1 MPVLGGGVIAE
12 DSEKIMERI
21 IMHVDMDAF
30 FASVEQLDHEEYRG
44 KPLIVGG
51 IGGRGVVSTC
61 SYEARKFG
69 VYSAMPTAKA
79 MKLCPQG
86 IFIQG
91 NYPRY
96 AEVSQQIF
104 DIFDHYSP
112 LIEPLSI
119 DEAFLD
125 LTGMERLMDSPRQY
139 ALKLKQEIK
148 EKTGIVASVGIAP
161 NKFLAKIASDL
172 EKPDGLVIVNK
183 DHVQAFLDPLPVR
196 RIWGVGAKTAAVLD
210 RMRVKTIAD
219 LRKMSYEELHKTFG
233 DKTAR
238 HLFLLAQGIDERP
251 VAPRGRA
258 KSIGNE
264 TTFSEDLQ
272 SAEAALEVLLY
283 LSVKVGWRLR
293 QAGFKAKTVQL
304 KLRQSDFSTFTR
316 QKQLFEPSNFDND
329 IYTAIKN
336 LFENLNITRGIR
348 LLGVSTTGFEEMESL
363 SLFHDEKKD
372 RLYQA
377 IDDINSKYGKLGVTR
392 GALLNK

>member
-1 MPVLGGGVIAE
+1 MDRL
-12 DSEKIMERI
+12 

-51 IGGRGVVSTC
+51 MGNRGVVSTC
-61 SYEARKFG
+61 SYEARRFG
-69 VYSAMPTAKA
+69 VHSAMPMAKA
-79 MKLCPQG
+79 VKLCPQG

-96 AEVSQQIF
+96 SEVSQQIF
-104 DIFDHYSP
+104 DIFDRYSP

-125 LTGMERLMDSPRQY
+125 ITGMERLMDTPRQY
-139 ALKLKQEIK
+139 AMKLKQEIR
-148 EKTGIVASVGIAP
+148 EKTGIIASVGIAP

-172 EKPDGLVIVNK
+172 EKPNGLVVVDK
-183 DHVQAFLDPLPVR
+183 DKVQEFLDPLPVR
-196 RIWGVGAKTAAVLD
+196 RIWGVGVKTAGELEQL
-210 RMRVKTIAD
+210 RVKTVAD
-219 LRKMSYEELHKTFG
+219 LRQIEYEKLHSIVG
-233 DKTAR
+233 DKAAR
-238 HLFLLAQGIDERP
+238 HLFSLARGIDERP

-264 TTFSEDLQ
+264 VTFGEDLQ
-272 SAEAALEVLLY
+272 TGEEALQVLLE

-293 QAGFKAKTVQL
+293 KAGFKAKTVQL
-304 KLRQSDFSTFTR
+304 KLRKHDFTTYTR

-329 IYTAIKN
+329 IYMAIKE
-336 LFENLNITRGIR
+336 LFEALNITKGIR
-348 LLGVSTTGFEEMESL
+348 LLGVSTTGFGEMESL

-372 RLYQA
+372 RLYEA
-377 IDDINSKYGKLGVTR
+377 IDGINKRYGKLGVTR
-392 GALLNK
+392 GSLMKKKN

>member
-1 MPVLGGGVIAE
+1 M
-12 DSEKIMERI
+12 DRI

-51 IGGRGVVSTC
+51 LGGRGVVSTC

-69 VYSAMPTAKA
+69 VHSAMPTAKA

-86 IFIQG
+86 IFIRG

-96 AEVSQQIF
+96 SEVSRQIF
-104 DIFDHYSP
+104 DIFEHYSP

-125 LTGMERLMDSPRQY
+125 ISGMEHLMDNPFQY
-139 ALKLKQEIK
+139 AKKLKHEIK

-172 EKPDGLVIVNK
+172 DKPDGLVVVDK
-183 DHVQAFLDPLPVR
+183 GKVQEFLDPLPVR
-196 RIWGVGAKTAAVLD
+196 RIWGVGAKTAMVLE
-210 RMRVKTIAD
+210 RLQIRTIAD
-219 LRKMSYEELHKTFG
+219 LRKMTYDVLHKTFG
-233 DKTAR
+233 AKTAY
-238 HLFLLAQGIDERP
+238 HLFMLAQGKDERP

-264 TTFSEDLQ
+264 VTFGEDLQ
-272 SAEAALEVLLY
+272 NAEDALQVLLE

-293 QAGFKAKTVQL
+293 KAGFKAKTIQL
-304 KLRQSDFSTFTR
+304 KLRTRDFTTYTR
-316 QKQLFEPSNFDND
+316 QKQLFEPSNYDND
-329 IYTAIKN
+329 IYTAIQD
-336 LFENLNITRGIR
+336 LFTVLNITHSIR
-348 LLGVSTTGFEEMESL
+348 LLGVSASGFDEMESL
-363 SLFHDEKKD
+363 SLFHDKKKEK
-372 RLYQA
+372 LYQT
-377 IDDINSKYGKLGVTR
+377 IDDINSKFGKLGVTR
-392 GALLNK
+392 GSLMKK

>member
-1 MPVLGGGVIAE
+1 
-12 DSEKIMERI
+12 MERI

-69 VYSAMPTAKA
+69 VHSAMPTAKA

-233 DKTAR
+233 DKTAQ

-329 IYTAIKN
+329 IYTAIKE

>member
-1 MPVLGGGVIAE
+1 MDRL
-12 DSEKIMERI
+12 

-51 IGGRGVVSTC
+51 LGGRGVVSTC

-69 VYSAMPTAKA
+69 VHSAMPTAKA

-86 IFIQG
+86 IFIRG

-96 AEVSQQIF
+96 SEVSRQIF
-104 DIFDHYSP
+104 DIFEHYSP

-125 LTGMERLMDSPRQY
+125 ISGMEHLMDNPFQY
-139 ALKLKQEIK
+139 AKKLKHEIK

-172 EKPDGLVIVNK
+172 DKPDGLVVVDK
-183 DHVQAFLDPLPVR
+183 GKVQEFLDPLPVR
-196 RIWGVGAKTAAVLD
+196 RIWGVGAKTAMVLE
-210 RMRVKTIAD
+210 RLQIRTIAD
-219 LRKMSYEELHKTFG
+219 LRKMTYDVLHKTFG
-233 DKTAR
+233 AKTAY
-238 HLFLLAQGIDERP
+238 HLFMLAQGKDERP

-264 TTFSEDLQ
+264 VTFGEDLQ
-272 SAEAALEVLLY
+272 NAEDALQVLLE

-293 QAGFKAKTVQL
+293 KAGFKAKTIQL
-304 KLRQSDFSTFTR
+304 KLRTRDFTTYTR
-316 QKQLFEPSNFDND
+316 QKQLFEPSNYDND
-329 IYTAIKN
+329 IYTAIQD
-336 LFENLNITRGIR
+336 LFTVLNITHSIR
-348 LLGVSTTGFEEMESL
+348 LLGVSASGFDEMESL
-363 SLFHDEKKD
+363 SLFHDKKKD
-372 RLYQA
+372 KLYQT
-377 IDDINSKYGKLGVTR
+377 IDNINSKFGKLGVTR
-392 GALLNK
+392 GSLMKK

>member
-1 MPVLGGGVIAE
+1 
-12 DSEKIMERI
+12 MERI

-69 VYSAMPTAKA
+69 VHSAMPTAKA

-329 IYTAIKN
+329 IYTAIKD

-348 LLGVSTTGFEEMESL
+348 LLGVSTTGFDEMESL

-377 IDDINSKYGKLGVTR
+377 IDDINSRFGKLGVTR
-392 GALLNK
+392 GALLKK

>member
-1 MPVLGGGVIAE
+1 
-12 DSEKIMERI
+12 
-21 IMHVDMDAF
+21 MDAF

-69 VYSAMPTAKA
+69 VHSAMPTAKA

-139 ALKLKQEIK
+139 AMKLKQEIK

-233 DKTAR
+233 DKTAQ

-272 SAEAALEVLLY
+272 SAGEALEVLLY

-329 IYTAIKN
+329 IYTAIKE

>member
-1 MPVLGGGVIAE
+1 M
-12 DSEKIMERI
+12 DRI

-51 IGGRGVVSTC
+51 LGGRGVVSTC

-69 VYSAMPTAKA
+69 VHSAMPTAKA

-86 IFIQG
+86 IFIRG

-96 AEVSQQIF
+96 SEVSRQIF
-104 DIFDHYSP
+104 DIFEHYSP

-125 LTGMERLMDSPRQY
+125 ISGMEHLMDNPFQY
-139 ALKLKQEIK
+139 AKKLKQEVK

-172 EKPDGLVIVNK
+172 DKPDGLVVVDK
-183 DHVQAFLDPLPVR
+183 GKVQEFLDPLPVR
-196 RIWGVGAKTAAVLD
+196 RIWGVGAKTAMVLE
-210 RMRVKTIAD
+210 RLQIRTIAD
-219 LRKMSYEELHKTFG
+219 LRKMTYDVLHKTFG
-233 DKTAR
+233 AKTAS
-238 HLFLLAQGIDERP
+238 HLFMLAQGKDERP

-264 TTFSEDLQ
+264 VTFGEDLQ
-272 SAEAALEVLLY
+272 NAEDALQVLLE

-293 QAGFKAKTVQL
+293 KAGFKAKTIQL
-304 KLRQSDFSTFTR
+304 KLRTRDFTTYTR
-316 QKQLFEPSNFDND
+316 QKQLFEPSNYDND
-329 IYTAIKN
+329 IYTAIQD
-336 LFENLNITRGIR
+336 LFTVLNITHSIR
-348 LLGVSTTGFEEMESL
+348 LLGVSASGFDEMESL
-363 SLFHDEKKD
+363 SLFHDKKKD
-372 RLYQA
+372 KLYQT
-377 IDDINSKYGKLGVTR
+377 IDDINSKFGKLGVTR
-392 GALLNK
+392 GRLIKK

>member
-1 MPVLGGGVIAE
+1 
-12 DSEKIMERI
+12 MERI

-69 VYSAMPTAKA
+69 VHSAMPTAKA

-172 EKPDGLVIVNK
+172 DKPDGLVIVNK
-183 DHVQAFLDPLPVR
+183 DRVQAFLDPLPVR
-196 RIWGVGAKTAAVLD
+196 RIWGVGAKTAAILD

-233 DKTAR
+233 DKTAQ

-251 VAPRGRA
+251 VATRGRA

-272 SAEAALEVLLY
+272 SAGEALEVLLY

-329 IYTAIKN
+329 IYTAIKE

-377 IDDINSKYGKLGVTR
+377 IDDINSKFGKLGVTR
-392 GALLNK
+392 GALLKK

>member
-1 MPVLGGGVIAE
+1 
-12 DSEKIMERI
+12 MERI

-61 SYEARKFG
+61 SYEARKIG
-69 VYSAMPTAKA
+69 VHSAMPTAKA

-329 IYTAIKN
+329 IYTAIKE

-392 GALLNK
+392 GALLKK

>member
-1 MPVLGGGVIAE
+1 M
-12 DSEKIMERI
+12 DRI

-51 IGGRGVVSTC
+51 LGGRGVVSTC

-69 VYSAMPTAKA
+69 VHSAMPTAKA

-86 IFIQG
+86 IFIRG

-96 AEVSQQIF
+96 SEVSRQIF
-104 DIFDHYSP
+104 DIFEHYSP

-125 LTGMERLMDSPRQY
+125 ISGMEHLMDNPFQY
-139 ALKLKQEIK
+139 AKKLKHEIK

-172 EKPDGLVIVNK
+172 DKPDGLVVVDK
-183 DHVQAFLDPLPVR
+183 GKVQEFLDPLPVR
-196 RIWGVGAKTAAVLD
+196 RIWGVGAKTAMVLE
-210 RMRVKTIAD
+210 RLQIRTIAD
-219 LRKMSYEELHKTFG
+219 LRKMTYDVLHKTFG
-233 DKTAR
+233 AKTAY
-238 HLFLLAQGIDERP
+238 HLFMLAQGKDERP

-264 TTFSEDLQ
+264 VTFGEDLQ
-272 SAEAALEVLLY
+272 NAEDALQVLLE

-293 QAGFKAKTVQL
+293 KAGFKAKTIQL
-304 KLRQSDFSTFTR
+304 KLRTRDFTTYTR
-316 QKQLFEPSNFDND
+316 QKQLFEPSNYDND
-329 IYTAIKN
+329 IYTAIQD
-336 LFENLNITRGIR
+336 LFTVLNITHSIR
-348 LLGVSTTGFEEMESL
+348 LLGVSASGFDEMESL
-363 SLFHDEKKD
+363 SLFHDKKKEK
-372 RLYQA
+372 LYQT
-377 IDDINSKYGKLGVTR
+377 IDDINSKFGKLGVTR
-392 GALLNK
+392 GRLIKK

>member
-1 MPVLGGGVIAE
+1 
-12 DSEKIMERI
+12 MERI

-69 VYSAMPTAKA
+69 VHSAMPTAKA

-183 DHVQAFLDPLPVR
+183 DHVQVFLDPLPVR

-210 RMRVKTIAD
+210 RMRVKTVAD

-233 DKTAR
+233 DKTAQ

-329 IYTAIKN
+329 IYTVIKE

>member
-1 MPVLGGGVIAE
+1 
-12 DSEKIMERI
+12 MERI

-69 VYSAMPTAKA
+69 VHSAMPTAKA

-104 DIFDHYSP
+104 DIFDYYSP

-172 EKPDGLVIVNK
+172 DKPDGLVIVNK
-183 DHVQAFLDPLPVR
+183 DRVQEFLDPLPVR
-196 RIWGVGAKTAAVLD
+196 RIWGVGAKTAAILD

-233 DKTAR
+233 DKTAQ

-329 IYTAIKN
+329 IYTVIKE

-377 IDDINSKYGKLGVTR
+377 IDEINSKFGNMGVTR
-392 GALLNK
+392 GAILKK

>member
-1 MPVLGGGVIAE
+1 
-12 DSEKIMERI
+12 MERI

-69 VYSAMPTAKA
+69 VHSAMPTAKA

-104 DIFDHYSP
+104 DIFDYYSP

-172 EKPDGLVIVNK
+172 DKPDGLVIVNK
-183 DHVQAFLDPLPVR
+183 DRVQEFLDPLPVR
-196 RIWGVGAKTAAVLD
+196 RIWGVGAKTAAILD

-233 DKTAR
+233 DKTAQ

-329 IYTAIKN
+329 IYTVIKE

-377 IDDINSKYGKLGVTR
+377 IDDINSKFGNLGVTR
-392 GALLNK
+392 GALLKK

>member
-1 MPVLGGGVIAE
+1 
-12 DSEKIMERI
+12 
-21 IMHVDMDAF
+21 MHVDMDAF

-69 VYSAMPTAKA
+69 VHSAMPTAKA

-183 DHVQAFLDPLPVR
+183 DHVQVFLDPLPVR

-210 RMRVKTIAD
+210 RMRVKTVAD

-233 DKTAR
+233 DKTAQ

-329 IYTAIKN
+329 IYTVIKE

>member
-1 MPVLGGGVIAE
+1 M
-12 DSEKIMERI
+12 DRI

-30 FASVEQLDHEEYRG
+30 FASVEQLDHKEYRG

-69 VYSAMPTAKA
+69 VHSAMPTSKA
-79 MKLCPQG
+79 RKLCPQG

-125 LTGMERLMDSPRQY
+125 LTGMGRLMDDPLQY
-139 ALKLKQEIK
+139 AMKLKQEIR

-161 NKFLAKIASDL
+161 NKFIAKIASDL
-172 EKPDGLVIVNK
+172 DKPDGLVVVAK
-183 DHVQAFLDPLPVR
+183 DEVQDFLDPLPVR
-196 RIWGVGAKTAAVLD
+196 RIWGVGAKTAALLDSIHIRTVL
-210 RMRVKTIAD
+210 D
-219 LRKMSYEELHKTFG
+219 LRKLDYQRLRNMIGE
-233 DKTAR
+233 KTAQ
-238 HLFLLAQGIDERP
+238 HLYNLSRGLDERP

-264 TTFSEDLQ
+264 ITFGEDIQ
-272 SAEAALEVLLY
+272 TAEEALEVLLQ

-293 QAGFKAKTVQL
+293 KAGFKAKTIQL
-304 KLRQSDFSTFTR
+304 KLRTRDFTTYTR

-329 IYTAIKN
+329 IFTAIKE
-336 LFENLNITRGIR
+336 LFQNLNITRNIR
-348 LLGVSTTGFEEMESL
+348 LLGVSTSGFGEMEAV

-372 RLYQA
+372 KLYQA
-377 IDDINSKYGKLGVTR
+377 IDGINSKFGKLGVTR
-392 GALLNK
+392 GSLIK

>member
-1 MPVLGGGVIAE
+1 M
-12 DSEKIMERI
+12 DRI

-51 IGGRGVVSTC
+51 LGGRGVVSTC

-69 VYSAMPTAKA
+69 VHSAMPTAKA

-86 IFIQG
+86 IFIRG

-96 AEVSQQIF
+96 SEVSRQIF
-104 DIFDHYSP
+104 DIFEHYSP

-125 LTGMERLMDSPRQY
+125 ISGMEHLMDNPFQY
-139 ALKLKQEIK
+139 AKKLKHEIK

-172 EKPDGLVIVNK
+172 DKPDGLVVVDK
-183 DHVQAFLDPLPVR
+183 GKVQEFLDPLPVR
-196 RIWGVGAKTAAVLD
+196 RIWGVGAKTAMVLE
-210 RMRVKTIAD
+210 RLQIRTIAD
-219 LRKMSYEELHKTFG
+219 LRKMTYDVLHKTFG
-233 DKTAR
+233 AKTAY
-238 HLFLLAQGIDERP
+238 HLFMLAQGKDERP

-264 TTFSEDLQ
+264 VTFGEDLQ
-272 SAEAALEVLLY
+272 NAEDALQVLLE

-293 QAGFKAKTVQL
+293 KAGFKAKTIQL
-304 KLRQSDFSTFTR
+304 KLRTRDFTTYTR
-316 QKQLFEPSNFDND
+316 QKQLFEPSNYDND
-329 IYTAIKN
+329 IYTAIQD
-336 LFENLNITRGIR
+336 LFTVLNITHSIR
-348 LLGVSTTGFEEMESL
+348 LLGVSASGFDEMESL
-363 SLFHDEKKD
+363 SLFHDKKKD
-372 RLYQA
+372 KLYQT
-377 IDDINSKYGKLGVTR
+377 IDDINSKFGKLGVTR
-392 GALLNK
+392 GRLIKK

>member
-1 MPVLGGGVIAE
+1 M
-12 DSEKIMERI
+12 DRI

-51 IGGRGVVSTC
+51 LGGRGVVSTC

-69 VYSAMPTAKA
+69 VHSAMPTAKA

-86 IFIQG
+86 IFIRG

-96 AEVSQQIF
+96 SEVSRQIF
-104 DIFDHYSP
+104 DIFEHYSP

-125 LTGMERLMDSPRQY
+125 ISGMEHLMDNPLQY
-139 ALKLKQEIK
+139 AKKLKHEIK

-172 EKPDGLVIVNK
+172 DKPDGLVVVDK
-183 DHVQAFLDPLPVR
+183 GKVQEFLDPLPVR
-196 RIWGVGAKTAAVLD
+196 RIWGVGAKTAMVLE
-210 RMRVKTIAD
+210 RLQIRTIAD
-219 LRKMSYEELHKTFG
+219 LRKMTYDVLHKTFG
-233 DKTAR
+233 AKTAS
-238 HLFLLAQGIDERP
+238 HLFMLAQGKDERP

-264 TTFSEDLQ
+264 VTFGEDLQ
-272 SAEAALEVLLY
+272 NAEDALQVLLE

-293 QAGFKAKTVQL
+293 KAGFKAKTIQL
-304 KLRQSDFSTFTR
+304 KLRTRDFTTYTR
-316 QKQLFEPSNFDND
+316 QKQLFEPSNYDND
-329 IYTAIKN
+329 IYTAIQD
-336 LFENLNITRGIR
+336 LFTVLNITHSIR
-348 LLGVSTTGFEEMESL
+348 LLGVSASGFDEMESL
-363 SLFHDEKKD
+363 SLFHDKKKEK
-372 RLYQA
+372 LYQT
-377 IDDINSKYGKLGVTR
+377 IDDINSKFGKLGVTR
-392 GALLNK
+392 GRLMKK

>member
-1 MPVLGGGVIAE
+1 M
-12 DSEKIMERI
+12 DRI

-51 IGGRGVVSTC
+51 LGGRGVVSTC

-69 VYSAMPTAKA
+69 VHSAMPTAKA

-86 IFIQG
+86 IFIRG

-96 AEVSQQIF
+96 SEVSRQIF
-104 DIFDHYSP
+104 DIFEHYSP

-125 LTGMERLMDSPRQY
+125 ISGMEHLMDNPFQY
-139 ALKLKQEIK
+139 AKKLKHEIK

-172 EKPDGLVIVNK
+172 DKPDGLVVVDK
-183 DHVQAFLDPLPVR
+183 GKVQEFLDPLPVR
-196 RIWGVGAKTAAVLD
+196 RIWGVGAKTAMVLE
-210 RMRVKTIAD
+210 RLQIRTIAD
-219 LRKMSYEELHKTFG
+219 LRKMTYDVLHKTFG
-233 DKTAR
+233 AKTAY
-238 HLFLLAQGIDERP
+238 HLFMLAQGKDERP

-264 TTFSEDLQ
+264 VTFGEDLQ
-272 SAEAALEVLLY
+272 NAEDALQVLLE

-293 QAGFKAKTVQL
+293 KAGFKAKTIQL
-304 KLRQSDFSTFTR
+304 KLRTRDFTTYTR
-316 QKQLFEPSNFDND
+316 QKQLFEPSNYDND
-329 IYTAIKN
+329 IYTAIQD
-336 LFENLNITRGIR
+336 LFTVLNITHSIR
-348 LLGVSTTGFEEMESL
+348 LLGVSASGFDEMESL
-363 SLFHDEKKD
+363 SLFHDKKKD
-372 RLYQA
+372 KLYQT
-377 IDDINSKYGKLGVTR
+377 IDNINSKFGKLGVTR
-392 GALLNK
+392 GSLMKK

>member
-1 MPVLGGGVIAE
+1 
-12 DSEKIMERI
+12 MERI

-69 VYSAMPTAKA
+69 VHSAMPTAKA

-172 EKPDGLVIVNK
+172 DKPDGLVIVNK
-183 DHVQAFLDPLPVR
+183 DRVQEFLDPLPVR
-196 RIWGVGAKTAAVLD
+196 RIWGVGAKTAAILD

-233 DKTAR
+233 DKTAQ

-329 IYTAIKN
+329 IYTVIKE

-377 IDDINSKYGKLGVTR
+377 IDDINSKFGNLGVTR
-392 GALLNK
+392 GALLKK

>member
-1 MPVLGGGVIAE
+1 M
-12 DSEKIMERI
+12 DRI

-51 IGGRGVVSTC
+51 LGGRGVVSTC

-69 VYSAMPTAKA
+69 VHSAMPTAKA

-86 IFIQG
+86 IFIRG

-96 AEVSQQIF
+96 SEVSRQIF
-104 DIFDHYSP
+104 DIFEHYSP

-125 LTGMERLMDSPRQY
+125 ISGMEHLMDNPLQY
-139 ALKLKQEIK
+139 AKNLKQEVK

-172 EKPDGLVIVNK
+172 DKPDGLVVVDK
-183 DHVQAFLDPLPVR
+183 GKVQEFLDPLPVR
-196 RIWGVGAKTAAVLD
+196 RIWGVGAKTAMVLE
-210 RMRVKTIAD
+210 RLQIRTIAD
-219 LRKMSYEELHKTFG
+219 LRKMTYDVLHKTFG
-233 DKTAR
+233 AKTAY
-238 HLFLLAQGIDERP
+238 HLFMLAQGKDERP

-264 TTFSEDLQ
+264 VTFGEDLQ
-272 SAEAALEVLLY
+272 NAEDALQVLLE

-293 QAGFKAKTVQL
+293 KAGFKAKTIQL
-304 KLRQSDFSTFTR
+304 KLRTRDFTTYTR
-316 QKQLFEPSNFDND
+316 QKQLFEPSNYDND
-329 IYTAIKN
+329 IYTAIQD
-336 LFENLNITRGIR
+336 LFTVLNITHSIR
-348 LLGVSTTGFEEMESL
+348 LLGVSASGFDEMESL
-363 SLFHDEKKD
+363 SLFHDKKKD
-372 RLYQA
+372 KLYQT
-377 IDDINSKYGKLGVTR
+377 IDDINSKFGKLGVTR
-392 GALLNK
+392 GSLIKK

>member
-1 MPVLGGGVIAE
+1 M
-12 DSEKIMERI
+12 DRI

-51 IGGRGVVSTC
+51 LGGRGVVSTC

-69 VYSAMPTAKA
+69 VHSAMPTAKA

-86 IFIQG
+86 IFIRG

-96 AEVSQQIF
+96 SEVSRQIF
-104 DIFDHYSP
+104 DIFEHYSP

-125 LTGMERLMDSPRQY
+125 ISGMEHLMDNPLQY
-139 ALKLKQEIK
+139 AKKLKHEIK

-172 EKPDGLVIVNK
+172 DKPDGLVVVDK
-183 DHVQAFLDPLPVR
+183 GKVQEFLDPLPVR
-196 RIWGVGAKTAAVLD
+196 RIWGVGAKTAMVLE
-210 RMRVKTIAD
+210 RLQIRTIAD
-219 LRKMSYEELHKTFG
+219 LRKMTYDVLHKTFG
-233 DKTAR
+233 AKTAY
-238 HLFLLAQGIDERP
+238 HLFMLAQGKDERP

-264 TTFSEDLQ
+264 VTFGEDLQ
-272 SAEAALEVLLY
+272 NAEDALQVLLE

-293 QAGFKAKTVQL
+293 KAGFKAKTIQL
-304 KLRQSDFSTFTR
+304 KLRTRDFTTYTR
-316 QKQLFEPSNFDND
+316 QKQLFEPSNYDND
-329 IYTAIKN
+329 IYTAIQD
-336 LFENLNITRGIR
+336 LFTVLNITHSIR
-348 LLGVSTTGFEEMESL
+348 LLGVSASGFDEMESL
-363 SLFHDEKKD
+363 SLFHDKKKEK
-372 RLYQA
+372 LYQT
-377 IDDINSKYGKLGVTR
+377 IDDINSKFGKLGVTR
-392 GALLNK
+392 GSLMKK

>member
-1 MPVLGGGVIAE
+1 
-12 DSEKIMERI
+12 MERI

-69 VYSAMPTAKA
+69 VHSAMPTAKA

-329 IYTAIKN
+329 IYTAIKD

-392 GALLNK
+392 GALLKK

>member
-1 MPVLGGGVIAE
+1 MAMDRL
-12 DSEKIMERI
+12 

-69 VYSAMPTAKA
+69 VHSAMPTAKA
-79 MKLCPQG
+79 MQLCPQG
-86 IFIQG
+86 IFISG

-96 AEVSQQIF
+96 GEVSQQIF

-125 LTGMERLMDSPRQY
+125 LTGMERLMDNPCQY
-139 ALKLKQEIK
+139 ALKLKREIK

-172 EKPDGLVIVNK
+172 DKPDGLVLVDK
-183 DHVQAFLDPLPVR
+183 DKVQDFLDPLPVR
-196 RIWGVGAKTAAVLD
+196 RIWGVGAKTTAVLD
-210 RMRVKTIAD
+210 RMRIRTIAD
-219 LRKMSYEELHKTFG
+219 LRQMSYEELHKTFG
-233 DKTAR
+233 DKTAQ

-264 TTFSEDLQ
+264 VTFGEDLQ
-272 SAEAALEVLLY
+272 TAEDALQVLLE

-293 QAGFKAKTVQL
+293 KAGFKAKTVQL
-304 KLRQSDFSTFTR
+304 KLRTRDFTTYTR
-316 QKQLFEPSNFDND
+316 QKQLFEASNFDDD
-329 IYTAIKN
+329 IYTVIRE
-336 LFENLNITRGIR
+336 LFGALNISQNIR
-348 LLGVSTTGFEEMESL
+348 LLGVSATGFGEMENL

-372 RLYQA
+372 KLYQA
-377 IDDINSKYGKLGVTR
+377 IDGINSKFGKLGVTR
-392 GALLNK
+392 GSLLHNKS

>member
-1 MPVLGGGVIAE
+1 
-12 DSEKIMERI
+12 MERI

-69 VYSAMPTAKA
+69 VHSAMPTAKA

-96 AEVSQQIF
+96 AEVSQHIF

-172 EKPDGLVIVNK
+172 DKPDGLVIVNK
-183 DHVQAFLDPLPVR
+183 DRVQEFLDPLPVR

-233 DKTAR
+233 DKTAQ

-251 VAPRGRA
+251 VTPRGRA

-329 IYTAIKN
+329 IYTAIKE
-336 LFENLNITRGIR
+336 LFENLDITRGIR

-377 IDDINSKYGKLGVTR
+377 IDDINSKFGKLGVTR
-392 GALLNK
+392 GALLKK

>member
-1 MPVLGGGVIAE
+1 
-12 DSEKIMERI
+12 MERI

-69 VYSAMPTAKA
+69 VHSAMPTAKA

-139 ALKLKQEIK
+139 AMKLKQEIK

-172 EKPDGLVIVNK
+172 DKPDGLVIVNK
-183 DHVQAFLDPLPVR
+183 DNVQEFLDPLPVR
-196 RIWGVGAKTAAVLD
+196 RIWGVGAKTAAILD

-233 DKTAR
+233 DKTAQ

-272 SAEAALEVLLY
+272 SAGEALEVLLY

-329 IYTAIKN
+329 IYTAIKE

-377 IDDINSKYGKLGVTR
+377 IDDINSKFGKLGVTR
-392 GALLNK
+392 GALLKK

>member
-1 MPVLGGGVIAE
+1 
-12 DSEKIMERI
+12 MERI

-44 KPLIVGG
+44 MPLIVGG

-69 VYSAMPTAKA
+69 VHSAMPTAKA

-172 EKPDGLVIVNK
+172 DKPDGLVIVNK
-183 DHVQAFLDPLPVR
+183 DRVQEFLDPLPVR
-196 RIWGVGAKTAAVLD
+196 RIWGVGAKTAAILD

-233 DKTAR
+233 DKTAQ

-329 IYTAIKN
+329 IYTAIKE

-377 IDDINSKYGKLGVTR
+377 IDDINSKFGKLGVTR
-392 GALLNK
+392 GALLKK

>member
-1 MPVLGGGVIAE
+1 
-12 DSEKIMERI
+12 MERI

-69 VYSAMPTAKA
+69 VHSAMPTAKA

-172 EKPDGLVIVNK
+172 DKPDGLVIVNK
-183 DHVQAFLDPLPVR
+183 DRVQEFLDPLPVR
-196 RIWGVGAKTAAVLD
+196 RIWGVGAKTAAILD

-233 DKTAR
+233 DKTAQ

-251 VAPRGRA
+251 VTPRGRA

-329 IYTAIKN
+329 IYTATKE

-377 IDDINSKYGKLGVTR
+377 IDDINSKFGKLGVTR
-392 GALLNK
+392 GALLKK

>member
-1 MPVLGGGVIAE
+1 
-12 DSEKIMERI
+12 MERI

-69 VYSAMPTAKA
+69 VHSAMPTAKA

-219 LRKMSYEELHKTFG
+219 LRKMSYEELHKAFG

-329 IYTAIKN
+329 IYTAIKE

>member
-1 MPVLGGGVIAE
+1 MAMDRL
-12 DSEKIMERI
+12 

-69 VYSAMPTAKA
+69 VHSAMPTAKA
-79 MKLCPQG
+79 MQLCPQG
-86 IFIQG
+86 IFISG

-96 AEVSQQIF
+96 GEVSQQIF

-125 LTGMERLMDSPRQY
+125 LTGMERLMDNPCQY
-139 ALKLKQEIK
+139 ALKLKREIK

-172 EKPDGLVIVNK
+172 DKPDGLVLVDK
-183 DHVQAFLDPLPVR
+183 DKVQDFLDPLPVR
-196 RIWGVGAKTAAVLD
+196 RIWGVGAKTTAVLD
-210 RMRVKTIAD
+210 RMRIRTIAD
-219 LRKMSYEELHKTFG
+219 LRQMSYEELHKTFG
-233 DKTAR
+233 DKTAQ

-264 TTFSEDLQ
+264 VTFGEDLQ
-272 SAEAALEVLLY
+272 TAEDALQVLLE

-293 QAGFKAKTVQL
+293 KAGFKAKTVQL
-304 KLRQSDFSTFTR
+304 KLRTRDFTTYTR
-316 QKQLFEPSNFDND
+316 QKQLFEASNYGDD
-329 IYTAIKN
+329 IYTTIRE
-336 LFENLNITRGIR
+336 LFGALNISQNIR
-348 LLGVSTTGFEEMESL
+348 LLGVSATGFGEMENL

-372 RLYQA
+372 KLYQA
-377 IDDINSKYGKLGVTR
+377 IDGINTKFGKLGVTR
-392 GALLNK
+392 GSLLHNKS

>member
-1 MPVLGGGVIAE
+1 M
-12 DSEKIMERI
+12 DRI

-51 IGGRGVVSTC
+51 LGGRGVVSTC

-69 VYSAMPTAKA
+69 VHSAMPTAKA

-86 IFIQG
+86 IFIRG

-96 AEVSQQIF
+96 SEVSRQIF
-104 DIFDHYSP
+104 DIFEHYSP

-125 LTGMERLMDSPRQY
+125 ISGMEHLMDNPFQY
-139 ALKLKQEIK
+139 AKKLKHEIK

-172 EKPDGLVIVNK
+172 DKPDGLVVVDK
-183 DHVQAFLDPLPVR
+183 GKVQEFLDPLPVR
-196 RIWGVGAKTAAVLD
+196 RIWGVGAKTAMVLE
-210 RMRVKTIAD
+210 RLQIRTIAD
-219 LRKMSYEELHKTFG
+219 LRKMTYDVLHKTFG
-233 DKTAR
+233 AKTAY
-238 HLFLLAQGIDERP
+238 HLFMLAQGKDERP

-264 TTFSEDLQ
+264 VTFGEDLQ
-272 SAEAALEVLLY
+272 NAEDALQVLLE

-293 QAGFKAKTVQL
+293 KAGFKAKTIQL
-304 KLRQSDFSTFTR
+304 KLRTRDFTTYTR
-316 QKQLFEPSNFDND
+316 QKQLFEPSNYDND
-329 IYTAIKN
+329 IYTAIQD
-336 LFENLNITRGIR
+336 LFTVLNITHSIR
-348 LLGVSTTGFEEMESL
+348 LLGVSASGFDEMESL
-363 SLFHDEKKD
+363 SLFHDKKKD
-372 RLYQA
+372 KLYQT
-377 IDDINSKYGKLGVTR
+377 IDDINSKFGKLGVTR
-392 GALLNK
+392 GRLMKK

>member
-1 MPVLGGGVIAE
+1 
-12 DSEKIMERI
+12 MERI

-69 VYSAMPTAKA
+69 VHSAMPTAKA

-104 DIFDHYSP
+104 DIFDYYSP

-172 EKPDGLVIVNK
+172 DKPDGLVIVNK
-183 DHVQAFLDPLPVR
+183 DNVQEFLDPLPVR
-196 RIWGVGAKTAAVLD
+196 RIWGVGAKTAAILD

-233 DKTAR
+233 DKTAQ

-329 IYTAIKN
+329 IYTAIKE

-377 IDDINSKYGKLGVTR
+377 IDDINSKFGKLGVTR
-392 GALLNK
+392 GALLKK

>member
-1 MPVLGGGVIAE
+1 M
-12 DSEKIMERI
+12 DRI

-51 IGGRGVVSTC
+51 LGGRGVVSTC

-69 VYSAMPTAKA
+69 VHSAMPTAKA

-86 IFIQG
+86 IFIRG

-96 AEVSQQIF
+96 SEVSRQIF
-104 DIFDHYSP
+104 DIFEHYSP

-125 LTGMERLMDSPRQY
+125 ISGMEHLMDNPFQY
-139 ALKLKQEIK
+139 AKKLKHEIK

-172 EKPDGLVIVNK
+172 DKPDGLVVVDK
-183 DHVQAFLDPLPVR
+183 GKVQEFLDPLPVR
-196 RIWGVGAKTAAVLD
+196 RIWGVGAKTAMVLE
-210 RMRVKTIAD
+210 RLQIRTIAD
-219 LRKMSYEELHKTFG
+219 LRKMTYDVLHKTFG
-233 DKTAR
+233 AKTAS
-238 HLFLLAQGIDERP
+238 HLFMLAQGKDERP

-264 TTFSEDLQ
+264 VTFGEDLQ
-272 SAEAALEVLLY
+272 NAEDALQVLLE

-293 QAGFKAKTVQL
+293 KAGFKAKTIQL
-304 KLRQSDFSTFTR
+304 KLRTRDFTTYTR
-316 QKQLFEPSNFDND
+316 QKQLFEPSNYDND
-329 IYTAIKN
+329 IYTAIQD
-336 LFENLNITRGIR
+336 LFTVLNITHSIR
-348 LLGVSTTGFEEMESL
+348 LLGVSASGFDEMESL
-363 SLFHDEKKD
+363 SLFHDKKKD
-372 RLYQA
+372 KLYQT
-377 IDDINSKYGKLGVTR
+377 IDDINSKFGKLGVTR
-392 GALLNK
+392 GRLIKK

>member
-1 MPVLGGGVIAE
+1 
-12 DSEKIMERI
+12 MERI

-69 VYSAMPTAKA
+69 VHSAMPTAKA

-172 EKPDGLVIVNK
+172 DKPDGLVIVNK
-183 DHVQAFLDPLPVR
+183 DRVQAFLDPLPVR
-196 RIWGVGAKTAAVLD
+196 RIWGVGAKTAAILD

-219 LRKMSYEELHKTFG
+219 LREMSYEELHKTFG
-233 DKTAR
+233 DKTAQ

-329 IYTAIKN
+329 IYTAIKE

-377 IDDINSKYGKLGVTR
+377 IDDINSKFGKLGVTR
-392 GALLNK
+392 GALLKK

>member
-1 MPVLGGGVIAE
+1 MDRL
-12 DSEKIMERI
+12 

-30 FASVEQLDHEEYRG
+30 FASVEQLDHKEYRG

-69 VYSAMPTAKA
+69 VHSAMPTAKA

-86 IFIQG
+86 IFIRG

-96 AEVSQQIF
+96 SEVSQQIF

-125 LTGMERLMDSPRQY
+125 ISGMEHLMEGPLQY
-139 ALKLKQEIK
+139 AMKLKQEVK

-172 EKPDGLVIVNK
+172 DKPDGLVVVDRDK
-183 DHVQAFLDPLPVR
+183 VQEFLDPLPVR
-196 RIWGVGAKTAAVLD
+196 RIWGVGAKTAMVLD
-210 RMRVKTIAD
+210 RLRIRTIAD
-219 LRKMSYEELHKTFG
+219 LRKMTYDALHKTFG
-233 DKTAR
+233 DKTAS
-238 HLFLLAQGIDERP
+238 HLFMLAQGKDERP

-264 TTFSEDLQ
+264 VTFGEDLQ
-272 SAEAALEVLLY
+272 TAEDALQVLLE

-293 QAGFKAKTVQL
+293 KAGFKAKTVQL
-304 KLRQSDFSTFTR
+304 KLRTRDFTTYTR
-316 QKQLFEPSNFDND
+316 QKQLFEPSNYDND
-329 IYTAIKN
+329 IYTAIQD
-336 LFENLNITRGIR
+336 LFTVLNITHSIR
-348 LLGVSTTGFEEMESL
+348 LLGVSASGFDEMESL
-363 SLFHDEKKD
+363 SLFHDKKKEK
-372 RLYQA
+372 LYQT
-377 IDDINSKYGKLGVTR
+377 IDDINSKFGKLGVTR
-392 GALLNK
+392 GRLIKK

>member
-1 MPVLGGGVIAE
+1 
-12 DSEKIMERI
+12 MERI

-69 VYSAMPTAKA
+69 VHSAMPTAKA

-172 EKPDGLVIVNK
+172 DKPDGLVIVNK
-183 DHVQAFLDPLPVR
+183 DRVQEFLDPLPVR
-196 RIWGVGAKTAAVLD
+196 RIWGVGAKTAAILD

-233 DKTAR
+233 DKTAQ

-329 IYTAIKN
+329 IYTAIKE

-377 IDDINSKYGKLGVTR
+377 IDDINSKFGKLGVIR
-392 GALLNK
+392 GALLKK

>member
-1 MPVLGGGVIAE
+1 
-12 DSEKIMERI
+12 MERI

-69 VYSAMPTAKA
+69 VHSAMPTAKA

-172 EKPDGLVIVNK
+172 DKPDGLVIVNK
-183 DHVQAFLDPLPVR
+183 DRVQEFLDPLPVR
-196 RIWGVGAKTAAVLD
+196 RIWGVGAKTAAILD

-233 DKTAR
+233 DKTAQ

-329 IYTAIKN
+329 IYTAIKE

-377 IDDINSKYGKLGVTR
+377 IDDINSKFGKLGVTR
-392 GALLNK
+392 GALLKK

>member
-1 MPVLGGGVIAE
+1 M
-12 DSEKIMERI
+12 DRI

-51 IGGRGVVSTC
+51 LGGRGVVSTC

-69 VYSAMPTAKA
+69 VHSAMPTAKA

-86 IFIQG
+86 IFIRG

-96 AEVSQQIF
+96 SEVSRQIF
-104 DIFDHYSP
+104 DIFEHYSP

-125 LTGMERLMDSPRQY
+125 ISGMEHLMDNPFQY
-139 ALKLKQEIK
+139 AKKLKHEIK

-172 EKPDGLVIVNK
+172 DKPDGLVVVDK
-183 DHVQAFLDPLPVR
+183 GKVQEFLDPLPVR
-196 RIWGVGAKTAAVLD
+196 RIWGVGAKTAMVLE
-210 RMRVKTIAD
+210 RLQIRTIAD
-219 LRKMSYEELHKTFG
+219 LRKMTYDVLHKTFG
-233 DKTAR
+233 AKTAY
-238 HLFLLAQGIDERP
+238 HLFMLAQGKDERP

-264 TTFSEDLQ
+264 VTFGDDLQ
-272 SAEAALEVLLY
+272 NAEDALQVLLE

-293 QAGFKAKTVQL
+293 KAGFKAKTIQL
-304 KLRQSDFSTFTR
+304 KLRTRDFTTYTR
-316 QKQLFEPSNFDND
+316 QNSFLSHLTMITTYTRRFRTYLLF
-329 IYTAIKN
+329 
-336 LFENLNITRGIR
+336 
-348 LLGVSTTGFEEMESL
+348 
-363 SLFHDEKKD
+363 
-372 RLYQA
+372 
-377 IDDINSKYGKLGVTR
+377 
-392 GALLNK
+392 